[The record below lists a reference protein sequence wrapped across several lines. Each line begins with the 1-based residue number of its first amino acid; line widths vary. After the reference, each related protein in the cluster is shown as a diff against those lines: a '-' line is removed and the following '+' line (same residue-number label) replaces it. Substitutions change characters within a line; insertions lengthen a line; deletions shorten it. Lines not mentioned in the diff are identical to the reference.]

1 MFSNVSLLFISD
13 ADILV
18 KAFWK
23 YKSWKLWPEKK
34 KKPDY
39 IREEKWVFERYILH
53 SFKNGKQLSLMS
65 NQDLKNESNC
75 LRVPWTL
82 QIDINTDKLMVP

>member
-23 YKSWKLWPEKK
+23 YILWKLWSEKK
-34 KKPDY
+34 KADY
-39 IREEKWVFERYILH
+39 IREEKWVFERYIPH
-53 SFKNGKQLSLMS
+53 SFKNGKQLSLIT
-65 NQDLKNESNC
+65 
-75 LRVPWTL
+75 V
-82 QIDINTDKLMVP
+82 

>member
-1 MFSNVSLLFISD
+1 MPDNVDVLLIFLFQRSGTGQCFQMSLLLFISD

-34 KKPDY
+34 KNPDY
-39 IREEKWVFERYILH
+39 IGEEKWVFERYILH

-65 NQDLKNESNC
+65 NQD
-75 LRVPWTL
+75 
-82 QIDINTDKLMVP
+82 